1 MSCLEL
7 EKIYDYLE
15 KEMPE
20 EERARVEEHLKS
32 CSSCKKALTERQL
45 FLSAINGIPR
55 LEPPEE
61 FTSQVMASLPD
72 LRRPKTWLIFLVGGV
87 YFLFSLFIILCA
99 LTFEIKSL
107 SWTWEI
113 FKRLFTLVLELSRL
127 ILLILKYLQ
136 AMGRSLIIIMKV
148 VINFMAGLV
157 PPFMTLALSALGIV
171 ISMVLGIYLIK
182 KVLLTERS

>member
-32 CSSCKKALTERQL
+32 CLPCQKALTERQL
-45 FLSAINGIPR
+45 LLSTINGIPQ
-55 LEPPEE
+55 LEPPEG
-61 FTSQVMASLPD
+61 FTSQVMASLTD
-72 LRRPKTWLIFLVGGV
+72 LRRPKTWLILLAGGI

-113 FKRLFTLVLELSRL
+113 FKRLFTLALELSR
-127 ILLILKYLQ
+127 IIFLILKYLQ
-136 AMGRSLIIIMKV
+136 AMGRSLIIIMNV
-148 VINFMAGLV
+148 VLNSLASLFPPVMALV
-157 PPFMTLALSALGIV
+157 LTTIGILISTV
-171 ISMVLGIYLIK
+171 IAIYFIK
-182 KVLLTERS
+182 KVLLIERS